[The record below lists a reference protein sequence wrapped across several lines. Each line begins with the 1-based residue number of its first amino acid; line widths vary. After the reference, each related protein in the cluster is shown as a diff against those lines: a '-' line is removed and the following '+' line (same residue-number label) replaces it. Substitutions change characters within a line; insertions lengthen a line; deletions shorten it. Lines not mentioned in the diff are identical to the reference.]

1 MCSSLDWFYNLLF
14 DTLVFS
20 LYHQT
25 LSSHSSFQHPYE
37 FYYTAK
43 LLTDAKKPLNPMQL
57 TLLDWLYES
66 TVPLFG

>member
-25 LSSHSSFQHPYE
+25 PSSHSSFQHPYE

-43 LLTDAKKPLNPMQL
+43 LLTDANFQKAPNPYA
-57 TLLDWLYES
+57 TYA
-66 TVPLFG
+66 T